1 MCYLVVITSF
11 SEKATDLSNGS
22 IHWSKLCLFHCLE
35 IHTASQTAPSTEQ
48 ALGEHLFLLMQKTG
62 GPEQYQWQMNRIGN
76 SHKATEPR
84 NQNSLKKDF
93 WWKKNMTLKNS
104 LPSPLQV
111 ELSLHLGSFWC
122 STQAHWGKES
132 SFFTPWSSHQAVML
146 TEEGNYR

>member
-1 MCYLVVITSF
+1 MHYLVVVISF
-11 SEKATDLSNGS
+11 SEKATDLSNAR
-22 IHWSKLCLFHCLE
+22 IHWARLCLFHCLE
-35 IHTASQTAPSTEQ
+35 IHMASQTAPNTEQ

-62 GPEQYQWQMNRIGN
+62 GPEQYQCRMNRTGN

-111 ELSLHLGSFWC
+111 ELSLHLGSF
-122 STQAHWGKES
+122 
-132 SFFTPWSSHQAVML
+132 
-146 TEEGNYR
+146 